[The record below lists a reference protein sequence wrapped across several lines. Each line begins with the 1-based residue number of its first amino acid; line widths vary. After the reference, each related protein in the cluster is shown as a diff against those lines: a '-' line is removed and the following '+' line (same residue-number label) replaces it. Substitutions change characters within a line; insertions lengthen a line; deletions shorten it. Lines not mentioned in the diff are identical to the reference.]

1 MVHLKENQMS
11 FAHVLRFNAASVLV
25 AAALC
30 GCQGDDNV
38 LPLPPDAGSDAHADA
53 TAHDGAAEASKDSS
67 SGEASA
73 EPDSSDANAVPTDS
87 SSDTAPSEAS
97 ASDASGDASNDG
109 AVSPAEASAD
119 SAVE

>member
-1 MVHLKENQMS
+1 MPFTH
-11 FAHVLRFNAASVLV
+11 ALRFTVASVLV

-53 TAHDGAAEASKDSS
+53 TTAHDGAAEGSTKDSQ
-67 SGEASA
+67 SGETSS

-87 SSDTAPSEAS
+87 SPDALPSEAS
-97 ASDASGDASNDG
+97 ASDASTDALNEGAS
-109 AVSPAEASAD
+109 AVSPTDASVD
-119 SAVE
+119 SALE